1 MYYFKNK
8 NFKLLKTQKELSK
21 EIGITESYLSKILN
35 QKKECSK
42 LVAYAIT
49 KAIDPQKETLD
60 LFERR

>member
-49 KAIDPQKETLD
+49 KSINSQKETLD